1 MFKEIIR
8 RKKWYD
14 STKLG
19 RCPKYSNRGGDVG
32 ERKVLDFCKNK
43 FPYAESIH
51 HSIRIPDPN
60 SHQSKGE
67 VDVILCLPKAVFF
80 LEVKH
85 WKGKI
90 DADENNEIFQV
101 NGSKKEVCSIIQ
113 RKSESAKK
121 MFLSKFN
128 ESIGDIYP
136 LVVLTHD
143 KCHLSDR
150 VKNLNNV
157 VSLRDL
163 FSRIKKLEN
172 YVEDDVS
179 KKLRIK
185 RTEMFNSFGTW
196 DFIEFQNKSML
207 IGDVKNFNE
216 SIDRKKIKSF
226 RTYFRRGLIST
237 IIRGPLIDVEYY
249 YRDGSKVIREIK
261 PEYVV
266 NLNIPWES
274 NSTKIPMEEISLMTF
289 GYKDDIDWL
298 ESIRVNNGEKKKRK
312 QRKKKPNQDELNKRY
327 KLGQK
332 LIGTIIHQIPD
343 KDDEKKIVG
352 LLVSIVENQ
361 VKGLVPKQELPFQE
375 FMPLFQIGNEIEVE
389 ITSINKNGLRFKL
402 IND

>member
-1 MFKEIIR
+1 MR
-8 RKKWYD
+8 WYD

-32 ERKVLDFCKNK
+32 ERNVLDFCKNK
-43 FPYAESIH
+43 FPYADSIH

-90 DADENNEIFQV
+90 DADENGEIFQV
-101 NGSKKEVCSIIQ
+101 SGTKKEVCSIIQ
-113 RKSESAKK
+113 RKSESAKR
-121 MFLSKFN
+121 MFLSKFS

-150 VKNLNNV
+150 VKKLHNV

-163 FSRIKKLEN
+163 FTRIKKLED
-172 YVEDDVS
+172 YVEDDIS

-185 RTEMFNSFGTW
+185 RTEMFDSFGTW

-207 IGDVKNFNE
+207 IGDIKNFNE

-237 IIRGPLIDVEYY
+237 IIRGPLIDVEYFH
-249 YRDGSKVIREIK
+249 RDGSKEICEIK
-261 PEYVV
+261 PDYVV

-274 NSTKIPMEEISLMTF
+274 SSTKIPMEEISLMTF

-298 ESIRVNNGEKKKRK
+298 ESIRVINRKTKKRK
-312 QRKKKPNQDELNKRY
+312 QRKKKLNQNELNKRY
-327 KLGQK
+327 EVGQK

-343 KDDEKKIVG
+343 KDDGNKIVG
-352 LLVSIVENQ
+352 LMVSIVENQ
-361 VKGLVPKQELPFQE
+361 VKGLVPKQELPLQE
-375 FMPLFQIGNEIEVE
+375 FMPLFQIGKEIEVE
-389 ITSINKNGLRFKL
+389 VASINKKGLRFKL
-402 IND
+402 IID